1 MKSDTKL
8 MIGFCLIV
16 FTLMTLFVWCVSV
29 FSYLHAPIPSLYE
42 ILFVSNWLYSF
53 IVFILLAYGM
63 RFLLGSFPSKKKK
76 AIVSIISS
84 GIFLV
89 FSIFINLI
97 ILNRYYDQLPDY
109 SYPASLP
116 GYTFSPLIG
125 IYSLSICLV
134 IYGIIRFFKR
144 EPKVRSLHKDANQ
157 VLNYI
162 KEVLEMDS
170 NQKKKKK
177 KFYFFSWKWV

>member
-1 MKSDTKL
+1 MI
-8 MIGFCLIV
+8 IGFCLIV
-16 FTLMTLFVWCVSV
+16 FTLMTLFVWCLYV
-29 FSYLHAPIPSLYE
+29 FNYLHAPMPSLSS
-42 ILFVSNWLYSF
+42 ILAWGSIYFYGV
-53 IVFILLAYGM
+53 IVFILLAFGM
-63 RFLLGSFPSKKKK
+63 RFLLGYFPSTKKK

-144 EPKVRSLHKDANQ
+144 EPKRSEKKT
-157 VLNYI
+157 NY
-162 KEVLEMDS
+162 
-170 NQKKKKK
+170 
-177 KFYFFSWKWV
+177 